1 MKSMGGNALA
11 GLVLMAAVCGG
22 APSAAAEGFS
32 DHELGDF
39 YPLSVI
45 EDAVVHEVSEA
56 VVRFPTA
63 SGFIVS
69 SDGLIMTNHHV
80 YESFGKS
87 GTVWR
92 RWVGDGSEQAL
103 GIELV
108 SKDRAH
114 DVALYRVTSGL
125 DAGERLPHI
134 ELRNS
139 PARVGEQVFVLGHPD
154 GDPLRAS
161 FGTVLATDLHISGRP
176 SIEYSAQTWWGSS
189 GSPVLDRQGR
199 LLAIHWGWDSQGLSN
214 GRLTGVPTTEFMEL
228 SSFSQIA
235 APRPPSACTVGW
247 SIDSQLVRAQA
258 RKNASGRWLDHVELR
273 ASHADP
279 KCQAALRQATITL
292 HPTFSDPVKRIERDE
307 ALTIYSWGFFD
318 AQLDVVLD
326 DGTALRTRDRVA
338 WK

>member
-1 MKSMGGNALA
+1 
-11 GLVLMAAVCGG
+11 MAAVCGG
-22 APSAAAEGFS
+22 APPAAAEGFS
-32 DHELGDF
+32 DYELGDF
-39 YPLSVI
+39 YPLASI
-45 EDAVVHEVSEA
+45 EDEVVHELSEA

-63 SGFIVS
+63 TGFIVS

-80 YESFGKS
+80 YESFGAS

-103 GIELV
+103 GIELLC
-108 SKDRAH
+108 KDRAH
-114 DVALYRVTSGL
+114 DVALYRVTAGL
-125 DAGERLPHI
+125 DRGEALPYI
-134 ELRNS
+134 ELRSS

-214 GRLTGVPTTEFMEL
+214 GRLTGVPTTEFMQL
-228 SSFSQIA
+228 SSFSQLA
-235 APRPPSACTVGW
+235 APRPPSACSTGW

-258 RKNASGRWLDHVELR
+258 LENTSGRWLDQVELR
-273 ASHADP
+273 ASHSDP
-279 KCQAALRQATITL
+279 RCQAALRRATFTL
-292 HPTFSDPVKRIERDE
+292 HPTFRDPVKRVAGGE

-318 AQLDVVLD
+318 AQLELELE
-326 DGTALRTRDRVA
+326 DGRALRTSDRVA